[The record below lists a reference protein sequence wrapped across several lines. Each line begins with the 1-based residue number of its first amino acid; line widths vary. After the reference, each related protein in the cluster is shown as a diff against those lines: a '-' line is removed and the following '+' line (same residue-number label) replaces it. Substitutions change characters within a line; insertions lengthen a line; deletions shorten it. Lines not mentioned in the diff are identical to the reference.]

1 MRVVWESTDRVLT
14 EDGMYDA
21 VFSEKVA
28 YEVPIGERAP
38 PDVLNLPAWLRR
50 AAFYVPDLWNVSPVT
65 A

>member
-1 MRVVWESTDRVLT
+1 
-14 EDGMYDA
+14 MYDA

-50 AAFYVPDLWNVSPVT
+50 ASFYVPDLWNVSPVT